1 MTTTLPGHYAATNV
15 YQDIFDRPEFFIG
28 GATANDVRQGND
40 GDCWFMS
47 ALATISNKE
56 ELIQRVCVA
65 RDEQVGVYGFVFHRG
80 MHMVHPT
87 YRASTNRH

>member
-1 MTTTLPGHYAATNV
+1 MANIS
-15 YQDIFDRPEFFIG
+15 QDIFDEPRFYIG

-80 MHMVHPT
+80 TDTNTHIRIE
-87 YRASTNRH
+87 YRLTCLRR